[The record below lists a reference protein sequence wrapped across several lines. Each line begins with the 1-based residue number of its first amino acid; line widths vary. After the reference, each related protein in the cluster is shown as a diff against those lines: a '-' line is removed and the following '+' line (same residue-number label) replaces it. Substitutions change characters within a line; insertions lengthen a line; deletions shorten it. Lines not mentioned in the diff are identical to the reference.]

1 MPLMPPVTNGR
12 KSGIRPWCASVLPSC
27 PWYLL
32 IFIFLLP
39 FSTAFASDSIKI
51 AAIYA
56 FSGPATDANHSS
68 VRGVRLAVDEIN
80 AAGGI
85 AGQTIE
91 LLELDNQSSPIGSK
105 VAADAAVKAD
115 VIAIIGAAYSS
126 HSMAVAKVAQFHGI
140 PMITN
145 VSTNPAVTRV
155 GDYVFR
161 VCFNDIF
168 QGRVMAT
175 FARREIKIDKVVT
188 IYDMSSD
195 YSIGIA
201 STFEQ
206 TFSRLNGVVLARI
219 PYKARQSNF
228 RDIISLIHSA
238 HPDGVFFAGHY
249 ESGRIIAEAIK
260 DGMTAVP
267 LGGDG
272 WDEPIFYE
280 MGGKYVKSGYYSTH
294 WHKDIET
301 AASHRFVARYDKDGT
316 LWSSTALAYDAV
328 HLLADAIKRAGT
340 TSRAAVRNELANTR
354 NFKGVTGTISFDANG
369 DPIKSG
375 VIMQIKD
382 GVPVYLKRVDPDY
395 VR

>member
-1 MPLMPPVTNGR
+1 MPPLPIGR
-12 KSGIRPWCASVLPSC
+12 KPGTRPWSASTPLC
-27 PWYLL
+27 GPWYLFIL
-32 IFIFLLP
+32 IFLLP
-39 FSTAFASDSIKI
+39 FSAAFASDSIKI

-56 FSGPATDANHSS
+56 FSGPAAEANHSS

-85 AGQTIE
+85 AGRTID

-115 VIAIIGAAYSS
+115 VITIIGAAYSS
-126 HSMAVAKVAQFHGI
+126 HSMAVAKVAQNHGI

-155 GDYVFR
+155 GDYIFR

-168 QGRVMAT
+168 QGRMMAT
-175 FARREIKIDKVVT
+175 FARKEINIDKVVT

-201 STFEQ
+201 ATFEQ
-206 TFSRLNGVVLARI
+206 TFSRLNGVILARI
-219 PYKARQSNF
+219 PYKARQPNF
-228 RDIISLIHSA
+228 RDIISLIHSTR
-238 HPDGVFFAGHY
+238 PDGVFFAGHY

-280 MGGKYVKSGYYSTH
+280 MGGKLIKLGYFSTH

-301 AASHRFVARYDKDGT
+301 AASRRFVARYDKDGN

-340 TSRAAVRNELANTR
+340 TNRAAVRNELAHTR
-354 NFKGVTGTISFDANG
+354 NFKGVTGAISFDANG

-395 VR
+395 VH

>member
-1 MPLMPPVTNGR
+1 MPSVTVGR
-12 KSGIRPWCASVLPSC
+12 NSGTRPRCASTLSYGA
-27 PWYLL
+27 WYLF

-39 FSTAFASDSIKI
+39 FSAAIASDSIKI

-56 FSGPATDANHSS
+56 FSGPAAEANHSS
-68 VRGVRLAVDEIN
+68 VRGVRFAVDEIN

-85 AGQTIE
+85 AGRTIE

-115 VIAIIGAAYSS
+115 VVAIIGAAYSA
-126 HSMAVAKVAQFHGI
+126 HSMAVAKVAQSHGI

-155 GDYVFR
+155 GDYIFR

-168 QGRVMAT
+168 QGRVMAE
-175 FARREIKIDKVVT
+175 FARKEIKLDKVVT

-201 STFEQ
+201 ATFEER
-206 TFSRLNGVVLARI
+206 FSRLNGVVLARI
-219 PYKARQSNF
+219 PYKARQPNF

-238 HPDGVFFAGHY
+238 HPDGVFIAGHY
-249 ESGRIIAEAIK
+249 ECGRIIAEAIEN
-260 DGMTAVP
+260 GMTAVP

-280 MGGKYVKSGYYSTH
+280 MGGKHIKSGYYSTH
-294 WHKDIET
+294 WHQDIET
-301 AASHRFVARYDKDGT
+301 AASRRFVARYGKYGK

-328 HLLADAIKRAGT
+328 RLLADAIERAGST
-340 TSRAAVRNELANTR
+340 NRVAVRNELARTR
-354 NFKGVTGTISFDANG
+354 NFEGVTGAISLDEHG

-375 VIMQIKD
+375 VIMQIED
-382 GVPVYLKRVDPDY
+382 GVPVYLKQVDANWVP
-395 VR
+395 

>member
-1 MPLMPPVTNGR
+1 MPLMRPVTIGR
-12 KSGIRPWCASVLPSC
+12 NAETRHRCVSTPSSGL
-27 PWYLL
+27 WYLFIL
-32 IFIFLLP
+32 IFLLP
-39 FSTAFASDSIKI
+39 LSAASASDSIKI

-56 FSGPATDANHSS
+56 FSGPAAEANRSS

-85 AGQTIE
+85 AGRTIE

-115 VIAIIGAAYSS
+115 VVAIIGAAYSS
-126 HSMAVAKVAQFHGI
+126 HSMAVAKVAQNHGI

-145 VSTNPAVTRV
+145 VSTNPAVTLV
-155 GDYVFR
+155 GDYIFR

-168 QGRVMAT
+168 QGRVMAE
-175 FARREIKIDKVVT
+175 FARKEIKIDKVVT

-201 STFEQ
+201 ATFEQ

-219 PYKARQSNF
+219 PYKARQPNF
-228 RDIISLIHSA
+228 RDIISLIHTV

-260 DGMTAVP
+260 NGMTAVP

-280 MGGKYVKSGYYSTH
+280 MGGKYIKSGYYSTH
-294 WHKDIET
+294 WHQEIQT
-301 AASHRFVARYDKDGT
+301 AASRRFVARYGKDGK

-328 HLLADAIKRAGT
+328 RLLADAMKRAGST
-340 TSRAAVRNELANTR
+340 NRAAIRNQLARTR
-354 NFKGVTGTISFDANG
+354 NFKGVTGSISFDENG
-369 DPIKSG
+369 DAIKSG

-382 GVPVYLKRVDPDY
+382 GVPVYLKQVDPDY
-395 VR
+395 VH